1 MAAMNQVQFQTG
13 LSMTEFVAKYGS
25 ESQCEIAL
33 EKIRWRDGFQ
43 CPMCARKG
51 HYVVWHGKAKTFQCQ
66 ACRHQTTLTSG
77 TIFHSTKL
85 PLTKWFQAMYFLTQT
100 KNNVS
105 ALELMR
111 LVGVCY
117 RTAWRLKHKILE
129 VMAERESI
137 RVLEGRVEVD
147 DAYLGGAHPGG
158 KRGRGSPNKVP
169 FIAAVSTSEQ
179 GGPLYAIFSKVKTF
193 GREDVRVWATAHLA
207 AASIVV
213 SDGLDCFSAVK
224 AVGAFHQPSVV
235 GKARKSSDMP
245 CFKWVNTILGNLKT
259 ATSGTY
265 HAFDFEKY
273 GFLYLAEAQYRFNR
287 RFDMSTILIRLI
299 HAATVTGSR
308 PEAWMRLAEDQR

>member
-1 MAAMNQVQFQTG
+1 MAKMNRVQFQPGMSITQFMA
-13 LSMTEFVAKYGS
+13 LYGTQV
-25 ESQCEIAL
+25 QCEEAL
-33 EKIRWRDGFQ
+33 EKCRWRDGFV

-77 TIFHSTKL
+77 TIFHSSKL
-85 PLTKWFQAMYFLTQT
+85 PLTKWFQAMYFLTQS

-129 VMAERESI
+129 VMCERECL
-137 RVLEGRVEVD
+137 RKLEGRVEVD
-147 DAYLGGAHPGG
+147 DAYLGGARPGG
-158 KRGRGSPNKVP
+158 KRGRGSQNKVP
-169 FIAAVSTSEQ
+169 FIAAVETSQE
-179 GGPLYAIFSKVKTF
+179 GRPLHAIFSKVKTF
-193 GREDVRVWATAHLA
+193 GREDVKAWAIAHLT

-213 SDGLDCFSAVK
+213 SDGLDCFKAVK
-224 AVGAFHQPSVV
+224 AAGATHAPSVV

-245 CFKWVNTILGNLKT
+245 CFRWINTILSNLKT

-265 HAFDFEKY
+265 HALDFDKY

-287 RFDMSTILIRLI
+287 RFDMSTIFTRLL
-299 HAATVTGSR
+299 HAAGATGNR
-308 PEAWMRLAEDQR
+308 TEAWMRLAEDER